1 MIMNLIY
8 WKNSWNLLNTKLVYI
23 NIEYCINA
31 LYYFLKQ
38 IIYFL
43 MVLLIESYK
52 FGFGN
57 HKTYLHIQYIFEK
70 DYTPNH

>member
-1 MIMNLIY
+1 
-8 WKNSWNLLNTKLVYI
+8 
-23 NIEYCINA
+23 
-31 LYYFLKQ
+31 
-38 IIYFL
+38 